1 MGWPPAIKNKL
12 APMTNTSQPPHLHWR
27 DSFQVKSFRY
37 QWPADLATSWAFEM
51 ETILLG
57 WYILSASGSVL
68 MLVVYGSLQYLGS
81 LVAPVFG
88 VVCDRMGYR
97 RMLWSTRAIYAL
109 MAFVIML
116 LSYFQTLT
124 PERVLMLAAILGTIR
139 PSDQMMRNA
148 LIAKTLPAAQLMGAL
163 GISRMTSESA
173 RIAGALAGAGIVAVL
188 GMTSAYAVVTFLY
201 VLSFWLSRGVDD
213 VQQTPNSS
221 TLASPLQDLISAFT
235 YVWHKPILMGAMA
248 VAFLVNLLAFP
259 FSLGLLPYAAKNIFL
274 TNQTGLGFL
283 GASFAFGGLLAS
295 FTLSTHKFK
304 LRASQTMIIASA
316 AWFSLDLF
324 FAFTSNLYL
333 GMFILMLAGFVQ
345 SLCMTPLAAV
355 MLRATEPAFH
365 GRVMGM
371 RMLAIWGL
379 PIGLLASGPLIESI
393 GYVSTAWVYSALGLL
408 LTLALTLYWRRAL
421 WDKHSVANN
430 VL

>member
-1 MGWPPAIKNKL
+1 
-12 APMTNTSQPPHLHWR
+12 MTNSSTPTQLNWR
-27 DSFQVKSFRY
+27 DSFRVKSFRY

-68 MLVVYGSLQYLGS
+68 MLVVYGALQYLGS
-81 LVAPVFG
+81 LVAPIFG

-109 MAFVIML
+109 LAFVIML
-116 LSYFQTLT
+116 LSFFEALT
-124 PERVLMLAAILGTIR
+124 PERVLILSAIVGMIR

-148 LIAKTLPAAQLMGAL
+148 LIAKTLPPEQLMAAL
-163 GISRMTSESA
+163 GISRMTSDSA
-173 RIAGALAGAGIVAVL
+173 RIAGALAGAGIVAFL
-188 GMTSAYAVVTFLY
+188 GMTSAYLVVTFLY
-201 VLSFWLSRGVDD
+201 VISFWLSRGVDN
-213 VQQTPNSS
+213 VQPEPSAVA
-221 TLASPLQDLISAFT
+221 LASPLEDLKSAFA
-235 YVWHKPILMGAMA
+235 YVWHKPVLMGAMA

-274 TNQTGLGFL
+274 TNQTGLGLL

-295 FTLSTHKFK
+295 LTLSSHKFK
-304 LRASQTMIIASA
+304 LRASQTMIIASS
-316 AWFSLDLF
+316 AWFLLDLV
-324 FAFTSNLYL
+324 FAFTQNLYF

-379 PIGLLASGPLIESI
+379 PIGLLISGPLVESI
-393 GYVSTAWVYSALGLL
+393 GYVATAGLYSALGLI
-408 LTLALTLYWRRAL
+408 LTLALTVYWRRAL
-421 WDKHSVANN
+421 WDRHSVANN
-430 VL
+430 PL

>member
-1 MGWPPAIKNKL
+1 
-12 APMTNTSQPPHLHWR
+12 MTNTSTPPHLNWR

-57 WYILSASGSVL
+57 WYILSTSGSVL

-81 LVAPVFG
+81 LLSPVFG

-109 MAFVIML
+109 LAFGIML
-116 LSYFQTLT
+116 LSYLEALT
-124 PERVLMLAAILGTIR
+124 PERVLILAAIVGTIR

-148 LIAKTLPAAQLMGAL
+148 LIARTLPAAQLMGAL

-188 GMTSAYAVVTFLY
+188 GMTSAYAVVTLLY
-201 VLSFWLSRGVDD
+201 VISFWLSRGVDD
-213 VQQTPNSS
+213 VQPSPNA
-221 TLASPLQDLISAFT
+221 TALASPLQDLKSAFT

-259 FSLGLLPYAAKNIFL
+259 FALGLLPYAAKNIFL

-295 FTLSTHKFK
+295 LTLSSHKFK

-316 AWFSLDLF
+316 AWFALDLV
-324 FAFTSNLYL
+324 FAFTSNLYM
-333 GMFILMLAGFVQ
+333 GMLVLMLAGFVQ

-355 MLRATEPAFH
+355 MLRATDPAFH

-379 PIGLLASGPLIESI
+379 PIGLLASGPLVENI
-393 GYVSTAWVYSALGLL
+393 GYVATAWVYSALGLI
-408 LTLALTLYWRRAL
+408 LTLAIALYWRNAL

-430 VL
+430 AL

>member
-1 MGWPPAIKNKL
+1 
-12 APMTNTSQPPHLHWR
+12 MTNSSTPTQLNWR
-27 DSFQVKSFRY
+27 DSFRVKSFRY

-68 MLVVYGSLQYLGS
+68 MLVVYGALQYLGS
-81 LVAPVFG
+81 LVAPIFG

-109 MAFVIML
+109 LAFVIML
-116 LSYFQTLT
+116 LSFFEALT
-124 PERVLMLAAILGTIR
+124 PERVLILSAIVGMIR

-148 LIAKTLPAAQLMGAL
+148 LIAKTLPPEQLMAAL
-163 GISRMTSESA
+163 GISRMTSDSA
-173 RIAGALAGAGIVAVL
+173 RIAGALAGAGIVAFL
-188 GMTSAYAVVTFLY
+188 GMTSAYLVVTFLY
-201 VLSFWLSRGVDD
+201 VISFWLSRGVDN
-213 VQQTPNSS
+213 VQPEPSAVA
-221 TLASPLQDLISAFT
+221 LASPLEDLKSAFA
-235 YVWHKPILMGAMA
+235 YVWHKPVLMGAMA

-274 TNQTGLGFL
+274 TNQTGLGLL

-295 FTLSTHKFK
+295 LTLSSHKFK
-304 LRASQTMIIASA
+304 LRASQTMIIASS
-316 AWFSLDLF
+316 AWFLLDLV
-324 FAFTSNLYL
+324 FAFTQNLYF

-379 PIGLLASGPLIESI
+379 PIGLLISGPLVESI
-393 GYVSTAWVYSALGLL
+393 GYVATAGLYSALGLI
-408 LTLALTLYWRRAL
+408 LTLALTVYWRHAL
-421 WDKHSVANN
+421 WDRHSVANN
-430 VL
+430 PL

>member
-1 MGWPPAIKNKL
+1 
-12 APMTNTSQPPHLHWR
+12 MTNSSQASDLNWR

-57 WYILSASGSVL
+57 WYILSTSGSVL

-81 LVAPVFG
+81 LLSPVFG

-109 MAFVIML
+109 LAFGIML
-116 LSYFQTLT
+116 LSYFEALT
-124 PERVLMLAAILGTIR
+124 PERVLILAAIVGIIR

-148 LIAKTLPAAQLMGAL
+148 LIARTLPAAQLMGAL

-188 GMTSAYAVVTFLY
+188 GMTSAYAVVTLLY
-201 VLSFWLSRGVDD
+201 VISFWLSRGVDD
-213 VQQTPNSS
+213 VQPSPNA
-221 TLASPLQDLISAFT
+221 TALASPLQDLKSAFT
-235 YVWHKPILMGAMA
+235 YVWHKPILIGAMA

-259 FSLGLLPYAAKNIFL
+259 FALGLLPYAAKNIFL

-295 FTLSTHKFK
+295 LTLSSHKFK
-304 LRASQTMIIASA
+304 LRASQTMIIASV
-316 AWFSLDLF
+316 AWFALDLV
-324 FAFTSNLYL
+324 FAFTSNLYV
-333 GMFILMLAGFVQ
+333 GMLVLMLAGFVQ

-379 PIGLLASGPLIESI
+379 PIGLLASGPLVENI
-393 GYVSTAWVYSALGLL
+393 GYVATAWVYSALGLI
-408 LTLALTLYWRRAL
+408 LTLAIALYWRHAL

-430 VL
+430 AL

>member
-1 MGWPPAIKNKL
+1 
-12 APMTNTSQPPHLHWR
+12 MTNTSTPPHLNWR

-57 WYILSASGSVL
+57 WYILSTSGSVL

-81 LVAPVFG
+81 LLSPVFG

-109 MAFVIML
+109 LAFGIML
-116 LSYFQTLT
+116 LSSFEALT
-124 PERVLMLAAILGTIR
+124 PERVLILAAIVGTIR

-148 LIAKTLPAAQLMGAL
+148 LIARTLPAAQLMGAL

-188 GMTSAYAVVTFLY
+188 GMTSAYAVVTLLY
-201 VLSFWLSRGVDD
+201 VISFWLSRGVDD
-213 VQQTPNSS
+213 VQPSPNA
-221 TLASPLQDLISAFT
+221 TALASPLQDLKSAFT

-259 FSLGLLPYAAKNIFL
+259 FALGLLPYAAKNIFL

-295 FTLSTHKFK
+295 LTLSSHKFK
-304 LRASQTMIIASA
+304 LRASQTMIIASV
-316 AWFSLDLF
+316 AWFALDLV
-324 FAFTSNLYL
+324 FAFTSNLYM
-333 GMFILMLAGFVQ
+333 GMLVLMLAGFVQ

-355 MLRATEPAFH
+355 MLRATDPAFH

-379 PIGLLASGPLIESI
+379 PIGLLASGPLVENI
-393 GYVSTAWVYSALGLL
+393 GYVATAWVYSALGLI
-408 LTLALTLYWRRAL
+408 LTLAIALYWRNAL

-430 VL
+430 AL

>member
-1 MGWPPAIKNKL
+1 
-12 APMTNTSQPPHLHWR
+12 MTNSSTPTQLNWR
-27 DSFQVKSFRY
+27 DSFRVKSFRY

-68 MLVVYGSLQYLGS
+68 MLVVYGALQYLGS
-81 LVAPVFG
+81 LVAPIFG

-109 MAFVIML
+109 LAFVIML
-116 LSYFQTLT
+116 LSFFEALT
-124 PERVLMLAAILGTIR
+124 PERVLILSAIVGMIR

-148 LIAKTLPAAQLMGAL
+148 LIAKTLPQEQLMAAL
-163 GISRMTSESA
+163 GISRMTSDSA
-173 RIAGALAGAGIVAVL
+173 RIAGALAGAGIVAFL
-188 GMTSAYAVVTFLY
+188 GMTSAYLVVTFLY
-201 VLSFWLSRGVDD
+201 VISFWLSRGVDN
-213 VQQTPNSS
+213 VQPAPSAVA
-221 TLASPLQDLISAFT
+221 LASPLEDLKSAFA
-235 YVWHKPILMGAMA
+235 YVWHKPVLMGAMA

-274 TNQTGLGFL
+274 TNQTGLGLL

-295 FTLSTHKFK
+295 LTLSSHKFK
-304 LRASQTMIIASA
+304 LRASQTMIIASS
-316 AWFSLDLF
+316 AWFLLDLV
-324 FAFTSNLYL
+324 FAFTQNLYF

-379 PIGLLASGPLIESI
+379 PIGLLISGPLVESI
-393 GYVSTAWVYSALGLL
+393 GYVATAGLYSALGLI
-408 LTLALTLYWRRAL
+408 LTLALTVYWRRAL
-421 WDKHSVANN
+421 WDRHSVANN
-430 VL
+430 PL

>member
-1 MGWPPAIKNKL
+1 
-12 APMTNTSQPPHLHWR
+12 MTNISQPSHPNWR
-27 DSFQVKSFRY
+27 DSFRVKSFRY
-37 QWPADLATSWAFEM
+37 QWPADLSTSWAFEM

-88 VVCDRMGYR
+88 VVCDRIGYR

-109 MAFVIML
+109 MAFSILM
-116 LSYFQTLT
+116 LSYFEALT
-124 PERVLMLAAILGTIR
+124 PERVLILAAIVGTLR

-188 GMTSAYAVVTFLY
+188 GMTWAYTVVTLLY
-201 VLSFWLSRGVDD
+201 VVSFWLSRGVEKIQPTSNADAD
-213 VQQTPNSS
+213 ATDAATP
-221 TLASPLQDLISAFT
+221 LEDLKSAFT

-248 VAFLVNLLAFP
+248 LAFLVNLLAFP
-259 FSLGLLPYAAKNIFL
+259 FSLGLLPYVAKNIFL

-283 GASFAFGGLLAS
+283 GASFAFGGFLAS
-295 FTLSTHKFK
+295 LTLSTHKLK
-304 LRASQTMIIASA
+304 LRASQTMLMASG
-316 AWFSLDLF
+316 AWFALDLI
-324 FAFTSNLYL
+324 FAFTHNLYW
-333 GMFILMLAGFVQ
+333 GMLILLLAGFVQ

-379 PIGLLASGPLIESI
+379 PIGLLCSGPLVESI
-393 GYVSTAWVYSALGLL
+393 GYVSTAWIYSALGLT
-408 LTLALTLYWRRAL
+408 LTLGMALYWRQAL
-421 WDKHSVANN
+421 WDKHSVANTA
-430 VL
+430 L

>member
-1 MGWPPAIKNKL
+1 
-12 APMTNTSQPPHLHWR
+12 MTNSSTPTQLNWR
-27 DSFQVKSFRY
+27 DSFRVKSFRY

-68 MLVVYGSLQYLGS
+68 MLVVYGALQYLGS

-97 RMLWSTRAIYAL
+97 RMLWSTRATYAL

-116 LSYFQTLT
+116 LSYFEALT
-124 PERVLMLAAILGTIR
+124 PERVLILSAIVGMIR

-148 LIAKTLPAAQLMGAL
+148 LIAKTLPPEQLMAAL
-163 GISRMTSESA
+163 GISRMTSDSA
-173 RIAGALAGAGIVAVL
+173 RIAGALAGAGIVAFL
-188 GMTSAYAVVTFLY
+188 GMTSAYLVVTFLY
-201 VLSFWLSRGVDD
+201 VISFWLSRGVDN
-213 VQQTPNSS
+213 VQPAPSAVA
-221 TLASPLQDLISAFT
+221 LASPLEDLKSAFA
-235 YVWHKPILMGAMA
+235 YVWHKPVLMGAMA

-274 TNQTGLGFL
+274 TNQTGLGLL

-295 FTLSTHKFK
+295 ITLSSHKFK
-304 LRASQTMIIASA
+304 LRASQTMIIASS
-316 AWFSLDLF
+316 AWFLLDLV
-324 FAFTSNLYL
+324 FAFTQNLYF

-379 PIGLLASGPLIESI
+379 PIGLLISGPLVESI
-393 GYVSTAWVYSALGLL
+393 GYVATAGLYSALGLI
-408 LTLALTLYWRRAL
+408 LTLALTVYWRHAL
-421 WDKHSVANN
+421 WDRYSVANN
-430 VL
+430 AL

>member
-1 MGWPPAIKNKL
+1 
-12 APMTNTSQPPHLHWR
+12 
-27 DSFQVKSFRY
+27 
-37 QWPADLATSWAFEM
+37 
-51 ETILLG
+51 
-57 WYILSASGSVL
+57 
-68 MLVVYGSLQYLGS
+68 MLVFYGSLQYLGS
-81 LVAPVFG
+81 LLSPVFG

-109 MAFVIML
+109 LAFGIML
-116 LSYFQTLT
+116 LSYFEALT
-124 PERVLMLAAILGTIR
+124 PERVLILAAIVGTIR

-148 LIAKTLPAAQLMGAL
+148 LIAKTLPSAQLMGAL

-188 GMTSAYAVVTFLY
+188 GMTSAYAVVTLLY
-201 VLSFWLSRGVDD
+201 VISFWLSRGVDD
-213 VQQTPNSS
+213 VQPTNNAAA
-221 TLASPLQDLISAFT
+221 LASPLQDLKSAFT

-259 FSLGLLPYAAKNIFL
+259 FALGLLPYAAKNIFL

-295 FTLSTHKFK
+295 LTLSSHKFK
-304 LRASQTMIIASA
+304 LRASQTMIIASV
-316 AWFSLDLF
+316 AWFALDLV
-324 FAFTSNLYL
+324 FAFTSNLYM
-333 GMFILMLAGFVQ
+333 GMLVLMLAGFVQ

-379 PIGLLASGPLIESI
+379 PIGLLASGPLVESI
-393 GYVSTAWVYSALGLL
+393 GYVATAWVYSALGLI
-408 LTLALTLYWRRAL
+408 LTLAIALYWRHAL
-421 WDKHSVANN
+421 WEKHSVANH

>member
-1 MGWPPAIKNKL
+1 
-12 APMTNTSQPPHLHWR
+12 MTNTSTPPHLNWR

-57 WYILSASGSVL
+57 WYILSTSGSVL
-68 MLVVYGSLQYLGS
+68 MLVFYGSLQYLGS
-81 LVAPVFG
+81 LLSPVFG

-109 MAFVIML
+109 LAFGIML
-116 LSYFQTLT
+116 LSYFEALT
-124 PERVLMLAAILGTIR
+124 PERVLILAAIVGTIR

-148 LIAKTLPAAQLMGAL
+148 LIARTLPAAQLMGAL

-188 GMTSAYAVVTFLY
+188 GMTSAYAVVTLLY
-201 VLSFWLSRGVDD
+201 VISFWLSRGVDD
-213 VQQTPNSS
+213 VQPSPNA
-221 TLASPLQDLISAFT
+221 TALASPLQDLKSAFT

-259 FSLGLLPYAAKNIFL
+259 FALGLLPYAAKNIFL

-295 FTLSTHKFK
+295 LTLSSHKFK
-304 LRASQTMIIASA
+304 LRASQTMIIASV
-316 AWFSLDLF
+316 AWFALDLV
-324 FAFTSNLYL
+324 FAFTSNLYM
-333 GMFILMLAGFVQ
+333 GMLVLMLAGFVQ

-355 MLRATEPAFH
+355 MLRATDPAFH

-379 PIGLLASGPLIESI
+379 PIGLLASGPLVENI
-393 GYVSTAWVYSALGLL
+393 GYVATAWVYSALGLI
-408 LTLALTLYWRRAL
+408 LTLAIALYWRNAL

-430 VL
+430 AL

>member
-1 MGWPPAIKNKL
+1 
-12 APMTNTSQPPHLHWR
+12 MTNSSTPTQLNWR
-27 DSFQVKSFRY
+27 DSFRVKSFRY

-68 MLVVYGSLQYLGS
+68 MLVVYGALQYLGS
-81 LVAPVFG
+81 LVAPIFG

-109 MAFVIML
+109 LAFVIML
-116 LSYFQTLT
+116 LSFFEALT
-124 PERVLMLAAILGTIR
+124 PERVLILSAIVGMIR

-148 LIAKTLPAAQLMGAL
+148 LIAKTLPPEQLMAAL
-163 GISRMTSESA
+163 GISRMTSDSA
-173 RIAGALAGAGIVAVL
+173 RIAGALAGAGIVAFL
-188 GMTSAYAVVTFLY
+188 GMTSAYLVVTFLY
-201 VLSFWLSRGVDD
+201 VISFLLSRGVDN
-213 VQQTPNSS
+213 VQPEPSAVA
-221 TLASPLQDLISAFT
+221 LASPLEDLKSAFA
-235 YVWHKPILMGAMA
+235 YVWHKPVLMGAMA

-274 TNQTGLGFL
+274 TNQTGLGLL

-295 FTLSTHKFK
+295 LTLSSHKFK
-304 LRASQTMIIASA
+304 LRASQTMIIASS
-316 AWFSLDLF
+316 AWFLLDLV
-324 FAFTSNLYL
+324 FAFTQNLYF

-379 PIGLLASGPLIESI
+379 PIGLLISGPLVESI
-393 GYVSTAWVYSALGLL
+393 GYVATAGLYSALGLI
-408 LTLALTLYWRRAL
+408 LTLALTVYWRRAL
-421 WDKHSVANN
+421 WDRHSVANN
-430 VL
+430 PL

>member
-1 MGWPPAIKNKL
+1 
-12 APMTNTSQPPHLHWR
+12 MTNSSQAPDLNWR

-57 WYILSASGSVL
+57 WYILSTSGSVL

-81 LVAPVFG
+81 LLSPVFG

-109 MAFVIML
+109 LAFGIML
-116 LSYFQTLT
+116 LSYFEALT
-124 PERVLMLAAILGTIR
+124 PERVLILAAIVGIIR

-148 LIAKTLPAAQLMGAL
+148 LIARTLPAAQLMGAL

-188 GMTSAYAVVTFLY
+188 GMTSAYAVVTLLY
-201 VLSFWLSRGVDD
+201 VISFWLSRGVDD
-213 VQQTPNSS
+213 VQPSPNA
-221 TLASPLQDLISAFT
+221 TALASPLQDLKSAFT

-259 FSLGLLPYAAKNIFL
+259 FALGLLPYAAKNIFL

-295 FTLSTHKFK
+295 LTLSSHKFK
-304 LRASQTMIIASA
+304 LRASQTMIIASV
-316 AWFSLDLF
+316 AWFALDLV
-324 FAFTSNLYL
+324 FAFTSNLYM
-333 GMFILMLAGFVQ
+333 GMLVLMLAGFVQ

-379 PIGLLASGPLIESI
+379 PIGLLASGPLVENM
-393 GYVSTAWVYSALGLL
+393 GYVATAWVYSVLGLI
-408 LTLALTLYWRRAL
+408 LTLAIALYWRNAL
-421 WDKHSVANN
+421 WDKNSVANN
-430 VL
+430 AL

>member
-1 MGWPPAIKNKL
+1 
-12 APMTNTSQPPHLHWR
+12 MTTSSQPPDLNWR

-68 MLVVYGSLQYLGS
+68 MLVVFGSLQYLGS
-81 LVAPVFG
+81 LVSPVFA

-109 MAFVIML
+109 LAFVIML
-116 LSYFQTLT
+116 LSYLHALT
-124 PERVLMLAAILGTIR
+124 PERVLILAAIVGTIR

-148 LIAKTLPAAQLMGAL
+148 LIAKTLPSAQLMGAL
-163 GISRMTSESA
+163 GISRITSDSA

-188 GMTSAYAVVTFLY
+188 GMTSAYAVVTILY
-201 VLSFWLSRGVDD
+201 VVSFWLSLGVDD
-213 VQQTPNSS
+213 VQPTPNAGA
-221 TLASPLQDLISAFT
+221 LVSPLQDLKSAFV
-235 YVWHKPILMGAMA
+235 YVWHKPVLMGAMA
-248 VAFLVNLLAFP
+248 MAFLVNLLAFP
-259 FSLGLLPYAAKNIFL
+259 FSLGLLPYVAKNIFL

-283 GASFAFGGLLAS
+283 GASFALGGLLAS
-295 FTLSTHKFK
+295 LTLSTHKFK
-304 LRASQTMIIASA
+304 LLASQTMIIATV
-316 AWFSLDLF
+316 AWFSLDLI
-324 FAFTSNLYL
+324 FAFTSNLYV
-333 GMFILMLAGFVQ
+333 GMLVLMLAGFVQ

-355 MLRATEPAFH
+355 MLHATEPAFQ

-379 PIGLLASGPLIESI
+379 PIGLLASGPLVESI
-393 GYVSTAWVYSALGLL
+393 GYVLTAWVYSALGLI
-408 LTLALTLYWRRAL
+408 LTLVITLYWRHAL
-421 WDKHSVANN
+421 WDKRSVANN

>member
-1 MGWPPAIKNKL
+1 
-12 APMTNTSQPPHLHWR
+12 MTNSSKPAQLSWR
-27 DSFQVKSFRY
+27 DSFRVKSFRH

-68 MLVVYGSLQYLGS
+68 MLVVYGALQFLGS
-81 LVAPVFG
+81 LVAPIFG

-97 RMLWSTRAIYAL
+97 RMLLSTRATYAL

-116 LSYFQTLT
+116 LSYFEALT
-124 PERVLMLAAILGTIR
+124 PERVLILSAVVGMIR

-148 LIAKTLPAAQLMGAL
+148 LIAKTLPPEQLMGAL

-173 RIAGALAGAGIVAVL
+173 RIAGALAGAGIVAFL
-188 GMTSAYAVVTFLY
+188 GMTSAYLVVTFLY
-201 VLSFWLSRGVDD
+201 VISFWLSRGVDN
-213 VQQTPNSS
+213 VQPLPGAVA
-221 TLASPLQDLISAFT
+221 LASPLEDLKSAFT

-259 FSLGLLPYAAKNIFL
+259 FSLGLLPYVAKNIYL

-295 FTLSTHKFK
+295 LTLSSHRFK
-304 LRASQTMIIASA
+304 LRASQTMILASSV
-316 AWFSLDLF
+316 WFLLDLF

-333 GMFILMLAGFVQ
+333 GMLLLMLAGFAQ

-379 PIGLLASGPLIESI
+379 PIGLLASGPLVESM
-393 GYVSTAWVYSALGLL
+393 GYIFTAGLYSALGLI
-408 LTLALTLYWRRAL
+408 LTLALTVYWRSAL
-421 WDKHSVANN
+421 WSRNSVANN

>member
-1 MGWPPAIKNKL
+1 
-12 APMTNTSQPPHLHWR
+12 MTNSSQAPDLNWR

-57 WYILSASGSVL
+57 WYILSTSGSVL

-81 LVAPVFG
+81 LLSPVFG

-109 MAFVIML
+109 LAFGIML
-116 LSYFQTLT
+116 LSYFEALT
-124 PERVLMLAAILGTIR
+124 PERVLILAAIVGTIR

-148 LIAKTLPAAQLMGAL
+148 LIARTLPAAQLMGAL

-188 GMTSAYAVVTFLY
+188 GMTSAYAVVTLLY
-201 VLSFWLSRGVDD
+201 VISFWLSRGVDD
-213 VQQTPNSS
+213 VQPSPNA
-221 TLASPLQDLISAFT
+221 TALASPLQDLKSAFT

-259 FSLGLLPYAAKNIFL
+259 FALGLLPYAAKNIFL

-295 FTLSTHKFK
+295 LTLSSHKFK

-316 AWFSLDLF
+316 AWFALDLV
-324 FAFTSNLYL
+324 FAFTSNLYM
-333 GMFILMLAGFVQ
+333 GMLVLMLAGFVQ

-355 MLRATEPAFH
+355 MLRATDPAFH

-379 PIGLLASGPLIESI
+379 PIGLLASGSLVESI
-393 GYVSTAWVYSALGLL
+393 GYVATAWVYSSLGLI
-408 LTLALTLYWRRAL
+408 LTLAIALYWRHAL

-430 VL
+430 AL

>member
-1 MGWPPAIKNKL
+1 
-12 APMTNTSQPPHLHWR
+12 MTNSSTPAQLNWR
-27 DSFQVKSFRY
+27 DSFRVKSFRY

-68 MLVVYGSLQYLGS
+68 MLVFYGALQFLGS
-81 LVAPVFG
+81 LVAPIFG

-97 RMLWSTRAIYAL
+97 RMLWSTRATYAL

-116 LSYFQTLT
+116 LSYFEALT
-124 PERVLMLAAILGTIR
+124 PERVLILSAIVGMIR

-148 LIAKTLPAAQLMGAL
+148 LIAKTLPPEQLMAAL
-163 GISRMTSESA
+163 GISRMTSDSA
-173 RIAGALAGAGIVAVL
+173 RIAGALAGAGIVAFL
-188 GMTSAYAVVTFLY
+188 GMTSAYLVVTILY
-201 VLSFWLSRGVDD
+201 VISFWLSRGVDN
-213 VQQTPNSS
+213 VQPAPSAVA
-221 TLASPLQDLISAFT
+221 LASPLEDLKSAFT

-259 FSLGLLPYAAKNIFL
+259 FSLGLLPYVAKNIFL

-295 FTLSTHKFK
+295 LTLSSHKFK
-304 LRASQTMIIASA
+304 LRASQTMIIASS
-316 AWFSLDLF
+316 AWFLLDLV
-324 FAFTSNLYL
+324 FAFTQNLYF

-379 PIGLLASGPLIESI
+379 PIGLLASGPLVESI
-393 GYVSTAWVYSALGLL
+393 GYVATAGLYSALGLI
-408 LTLALTLYWRRAL
+408 LTLALTFYWRRAL
-421 WDKHSVANN
+421 WDRHSVANN
-430 VL
+430 AL

>member
-1 MGWPPAIKNKL
+1 M
-12 APMTNTSQPPHLHWR
+12 
-27 DSFQVKSFRY
+27 
-37 QWPADLATSWAFEM
+37 
-51 ETILLG
+51 
-57 WYILSASGSVL
+57 
-68 MLVVYGSLQYLGS
+68 
-81 LVAPVFG
+81 
-88 VVCDRMGYR
+88 
-97 RMLWSTRAIYAL
+97 AL
-109 MAFVIML
+109 VIML
-116 LSYFQTLT
+116 LSYFQALT
-124 PERVLMLAAILGTIR
+124 PERVLILSAIVGTIR

-188 GMTSAYAVVTFLY
+188 GMTSAYVVVTVLY
-201 VLSFWLSRGVDD
+201 VISFWLSQGVDD
-213 VQQTPNSS
+213 VKPVADAPA
-221 TLASPLQDLISAFT
+221 LASPLQDLKSAFT

-259 FSLGLLPYAAKNIFL
+259 FSLGLLPYVAKNIYL

-295 FTLSTHKFK
+295 LTLSSHRFK
-304 LRASQTMIIASA
+304 LRASQTMILASSV
-316 AWFSLDLF
+316 WFLLDLF

-333 GMFILMLAGFVQ
+333 GMLLLMLAGFAQ

-379 PIGLLASGPLIESI
+379 PIGLLASGPLVESM
-393 GYVSTAWVYSALGLL
+393 GYIFTAGLYSALGLI
-408 LTLALTLYWRRAL
+408 LTLALTVYWRSAL
-421 WDKHSVANN
+421 WSRNSVANN

>member
-1 MGWPPAIKNKL
+1 
-12 APMTNTSQPPHLHWR
+12 MTNSSTPTQLNWR
-27 DSFQVKSFRY
+27 DSFRVKSFRY

-68 MLVVYGSLQYLGS
+68 MLVVYGALQYLGS
-81 LVAPVFG
+81 LVAPIFG

-109 MAFVIML
+109 LAFVIML
-116 LSYFQTLT
+116 LSFFEALT
-124 PERVLMLAAILGTIR
+124 PERVLILSAIVGMIR

-148 LIAKTLPAAQLMGAL
+148 LIAKTLPQEQLMAAL
-163 GISRMTSESA
+163 GISRMTSDSA
-173 RIAGALAGAGIVAVL
+173 RIAGALAGAGIVAFL
-188 GMTSAYAVVTFLY
+188 GMTSAYLVVTFLY
-201 VLSFWLSRGVDD
+201 VISFWLSRGVDN
-213 VQQTPNSS
+213 VQPAPSAVA
-221 TLASPLQDLISAFT
+221 LASPLEDLKSAFA
-235 YVWHKPILMGAMA
+235 YVWHKPVLMGAMA

-274 TNQTGLGFL
+274 TNQTGLGLL

-295 FTLSTHKFK
+295 LTLSSHKFK
-304 LRASQTMIIASA
+304 LRASQTMIIASS
-316 AWFSLDLF
+316 AWFLLDLV
-324 FAFTSNLYL
+324 FAFTQNLYF

-379 PIGLLASGPLIESI
+379 PIGLLISGPLVESI
-393 GYVSTAWVYSALGLL
+393 GYFATAGLYSALGLI
-408 LTLALTLYWRRAL
+408 LTLALTVYWRRAL
-421 WDKHSVANN
+421 WDRHSVANN
-430 VL
+430 AL

>member
-1 MGWPPAIKNKL
+1 
-12 APMTNTSQPPHLHWR
+12 
-27 DSFQVKSFRY
+27 
-37 QWPADLATSWAFEM
+37 M

-81 LVAPVFG
+81 LLAPVFG

-97 RMLWSTRAIYAL
+97 RMMWSTRAIYAL

-116 LSYFQTLT
+116 LSYFQALT
-124 PERVLMLAAILGTIR
+124 PERVLILSAIVGTIR

-188 GMTSAYAVVTFLY
+188 GMTSAYVVVTVLY
-201 VLSFWLSRGVDD
+201 VISFWLSQGVDD
-213 VQQTPNSS
+213 VKPVADAPA
-221 TLASPLQDLISAFT
+221 LASPLQDLKSAFT

-295 FTLSTHKFK
+295 LTLSTHKFK
-304 LRASQTMIIASA
+304 FRASQTMIIASS
-316 AWFSLDLF
+316 AWFLLDLV
-324 FAFTSNLYL
+324 FAFTSNLYF
-333 GMFILMLAGFVQ
+333 GMLILMLAGFVQ

-379 PIGLLASGPLIESI
+379 PIGLLASGPLVEGI
-393 GYVSTAWVYSALGLL
+393 GYVYTAGLYSALGLI
-408 LTLALTLYWRRAL
+408 LTVALTLYWRRAL
-421 WDKHSVANN
+421 WDRHSVANN
-430 VL
+430 TL